1 MPEVTVGHTHFL
13 SSVYQQKTK
22 LQDHEAWLSSHVW
35 SHNPFPFP
43 ASITGVIWASP
54 TATTANF
61 PLQFTPNCVRPFS
74 KVAKQGCRWWP
85 LSKQIRF
92 GYRNTQTH
100 TMLTALM
107 VANTRHRPFKVSL
120 EILFTPFSK
129 LCLICYGVS
138 WKIYARQ
145 THSHARHS
153 SKKTTCILLCILEV
167 VCVFL
172 SCHVLLL
179 LVLVLLHEWTKVY
192 YIMDYMHRHH
202 AIMHLCEHVC
212 VSKHL
217 M

>member
-129 LCLICYGVS
+129 LCLMCYGVS

-153 SKKTTCILLCILEV
+153 SKKNYLYITLHFRGCLCFSVMSRIIIIS
-167 VCVFL
+167 L
-172 SCHVLLL
+172 SIITWVDQSL
-179 LVLVLLHEWTKVY
+179 WY
-192 YIMDYMHRHH
+192 YGLY
-202 AIMHLCEHVC
+202 A
-212 VSKHL
+212 
-217 M
+217 